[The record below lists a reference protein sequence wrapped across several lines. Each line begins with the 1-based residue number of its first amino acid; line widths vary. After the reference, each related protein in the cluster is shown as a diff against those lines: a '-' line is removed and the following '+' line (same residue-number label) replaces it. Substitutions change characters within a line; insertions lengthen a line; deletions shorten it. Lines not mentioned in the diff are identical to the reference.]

1 MKKKVLAIT
10 MAALMAASLTA
21 CGGGAKE
28 TTAAA
33 TTAEE
38 KAEDTTAAE
47 SKDETSA
54 EAAETE
60 AAKEAAG
67 GKLVMATNAEFPP
80 YVYHDG
86 GEIVGIDVEICD
98 AIAAKLGKT
107 MEIEDVAFD
116 SI

>member
-38 KAEDTTAAE
+38 KAEDTTAAD
-47 SKDETSA
+47 SGCPHPFPVPACPWHSPHRGRT
-54 EAAETE
+54 
-60 AAKEAAG
+60 G
-67 GKLVMATNAEFPP
+67 GGSGPL
-80 YVYHDG
+80 
-86 GEIVGIDVEICD
+86 
-98 AIAAKLGKT
+98 
-107 MEIEDVAFD
+107 
-116 SI
+116 S